1 MNLTLLN
8 LAPAAEATTAT
19 AATAISPAATANGLA
34 DGLLPGE
41 SGPDFAG
48 QLDAQLSQLA
58 AGLPGSAATPAG
70 EQKGKGV
77 TALTATGNTALAA
90 LAADGKTV
98 PGKTQAAD
106 LVSQLAA
113 AVEKLTQPGT
123 APASLASR
131 DARVENSDT
140 AAHAEKEDDQQAIQS
155 LFAMLGLPAP
165 VIAPAQAATSAA
177 TAATSGKSAR
187 DAAVTLS
194 GSATSA
200 LTTALTTATPA
211 TASPAAAHTVQD
223 TDNTAAAAAA
233 PAVAPAESLESA
245 AMLLSSAQPQKEAA
259 VTSPDSAPQPAV
271 QALAM
276 PVAAATA
283 AAAPAVAAP
292 SVAPAP
298 VLSSPLASPE
308 WQQALGQ
315 QVMMFT
321 RQGQQSAELRLH
333 PEDLGAL
340 QISLKID
347 NNQAQLHFASPHQQV
362 RAAVEAAMPH
372 LRTALAESGIS
383 LGQSSVGSDGSAWQ
397 NPQQSAQQQGSRSTP
412 GSWNATDARAA
423 AEPLAV
429 PASLASRLGGGSG
442 VDIFA

>member
-34 DGLLPGE
+34 DGLLPEE
-41 SGPDFAG
+41 SGLDFAG

-58 AGLPGSAATPAG
+58 AGLPGSALTAAG
-70 EQKGKGV
+70 EPKGKGV
-77 TALTATGNTALAA
+77 TALTADSKAA
-90 LAADGKTV
+90 LVAATATGKTTA
-98 PGKTQAAD
+98 GKTQAAD

-123 APASLASR
+123 APAALASR
-131 DARVENSDT
+131 DARVEKSDT
-140 AAHAEKEDDQQAIQS
+140 AVNAEKEDDQQAIQS

-165 VIAPAQAATSAA
+165 VMAPAQAANAA
-177 TAATSGKSAR
+177 TVTAEATGG
-187 DAAVTLS
+187 DAALTRAA
-194 GSATSA
+194 G
-200 LTTALTTATPA
+200 LTTALTASAPAAATPA
-211 TASPAAAHTVQD
+211 ASGAPALQADAETS
-223 TDNTAAAAAA
+223 AAAA

-259 VTSPDSAPQPAV
+259 VTSPDSAPQQAV
-271 QALAM
+271 AM

-292 SVAPAP
+292 ALASAP

-383 LGQSSVGSDGSAWQ
+383 LGQSSVGGDGSAWQ

>member
-8 LAPAAEATTAT
+8 LAPAAEAPTAT

-34 DGLLPGE
+34 DGLLPEE
-41 SGPDFAG
+41 SGLDFAG

-58 AGLPGSAATPAG
+58 AGLPGSALTAAG
-70 EQKGKGV
+70 EPKGKGV
-77 TALTATGNTALAA
+77 TALTADGKAA
-90 LAADGKTV
+90 LVAAAATGKTTA
-98 PGKTQAAD
+98 GKTQAAD

-123 APASLASR
+123 APAALASR
-131 DARVENSDT
+131 DARVEKSDT
-140 AAHAEKEDDQQAIQS
+140 AVNAEKEDDQQAIQS

-165 VIAPAQAATSAA
+165 VIAPAQAANAA
-177 TAATSGKSAR
+177 TVTAEATGG
-187 DAAVTLS
+187 DAALTRAA
-194 GSATSA
+194 G
-200 LTTALTTATPA
+200 LTTALTASAPAAATPA
-211 TASPAAAHTVQD
+211 ASGAPALQADAETS
-223 TDNTAAAAAA
+223 AAAA

-259 VTSPDSAPQPAV
+259 VTSPDSAPQPTV

-292 SVAPAP
+292 AVASAP

-429 PASLASRLGGGSG
+429 PASLVSRLGGGSG